1 MNDPSKKSIIV
12 EIPKTA
18 SEQSVMMTQEVL
30 VKLSANGKILAIQGE
45 YASFELPQGFFAA
58 DIFKGMDK
66 SSQLKLRMEAI
77 SMSDAGVKYGVS
89 ISGKDQS
96 LIFTGSGIFEFGA
109 EIVTGSEIE
118 ELKQFAAPI
127 RVSVKLGQADLKDAG
142 NGMLDIYCFN
152 PVSVKWEPMGGVYD
166 PATGSISFSTQHFS
180 LYAVMKLNGS
190 FTDISKHWAKTY
202 IERMVV
208 RKIAKGKTANEFK
221 PEDTITRAEFTAL
234 LVRALELKDSKN
246 AGLPF
251 EDIGQGKWYRTEME
265 TAYGSKILL
274 ESDGVNFRPEIEITR
289 EDMAVLLAR
298 ALKLKGLES
307 GMAEPQIR
315 EVLARFKDENSITAG
330 ARASMAFIVDNKLMN
345 GRTSDILEPRSNM
358 TRAEAITMICRML
371 DLLKI

>member
-1 MNDPSKKSIIV
+1 MG
-12 EIPKTA
+12 
-18 SEQSVMMTQEVL
+18 VL
-30 VKLSANGKILAIQGE
+30 
-45 YASFELPQGFFAA
+45 
-58 DIFKGMDK
+58 
-66 SSQLKLRMEAI
+66 
-77 SMSDAGVKYGVS
+77 
-89 ISGKDQS
+89 
-96 LIFTGSGIFEFGA
+96 
-109 EIVTGSEIE
+109 
-118 ELKQFAAPI
+118 
-127 RVSVKLGQADLKDAG
+127 
-142 NGMLDIYCFN
+142 
-152 PVSVKWEPMGGVYD
+152 
-166 PATGSISFSTQHFS
+166 
-180 LYAVMKLNGS
+180 
-190 FTDISKHWAKTY
+190 SKHWAKTY
-202 IERMVV
+202 IEKMVV
-208 RKIAKGKTANEFK
+208 RKIAKGKTQNEFK

-251 EDIGQGKWYRTEME
+251 EDIGKGKWYRTEME